1 MADIK
6 IQPLGNRV
14 LVKPQEEEETIAGGL
29 VVPPSANDDKRPA
42 MGKVLKL
49 GIGKDED
56 GNKLSIQGSG
66 AAGQAIRKVPFF
78 TNSGGLTTPNK
89 RFEFNA
95 TIETRTAYG
104 DANHTFTKSNGSS
117 GLASADITL
126 FQF

>member
-56 GNKLSIQGSG
+56 GNKVEFQVKKDDIVYFKKYSPSEIEIEGEQYLIVDTEDIL
-66 AAGQAIRKVPFF
+66 AIIK
-78 TNSGGLTTPNK
+78 
-89 RFEFNA
+89 
-95 TIETRTAYG
+95 
-104 DANHTFTKSNGSS
+104 
-117 GLASADITL
+117 
-126 FQF
+126 